1 MRLITGMKA
10 RVFYPSIS
18 CDGTV
23 GVFTVGTAEGCML
36 KKRHLGYYR
45 DDCVFKVCGAS
56 HAWPEEE
63 IENKKKC
70 LKQNCK
76 RSCFFFTY
84 LHIFIYIS
92 FK

>member
-1 MRLITGMKA
+1 MRLITGKKA

-36 KKRHLGYYR
+36 KKRHLGYCR
-45 DDCVFKVCGAS
+45 DDCVFNVCGAS

-63 IENKKKC
+63 IEKK
-70 LKQNCK
+70 NA
-76 RSCFFFTY
+76 
-84 LHIFIYIS
+84 
-92 FK
+92 